1 MSLLYKTGQAVWV
14 FGVALVIVGSFLWI
28 VMTSAGLRPPPVFD
42 SVFAI
47 FTVFS
52 AGGLV
57 TLITLKSTGTALGV
71 IRPSLASV
79 ASIFAYL
86 TLFLP
91 IAYALAKVFAILITT
106 VPFPAPVQAG
116 LMAMVGFLE
125 FCAVYYLFVKVG
137 LISPD

>member
-1 MSLLYKTGQAVWV
+1 MSLLYRTGQAVWV
-14 FGVALVIVGSFLWI
+14 FGIALIVVGSFLWV
-28 VMTSAGLRPPPVFD
+28 VMTSAGLRPPPIFD
-42 SVFAI
+42 TVFAI

-52 AGGLV
+52 AGGLF
-57 TLITLKSTGTALGV
+57 TLVTLKSVGAGLGI

-91 IAYALAKVFAILITT
+91 IAYALAKSFSVLITA
-106 VPFPAPVQAG
+106 VPLPAPVQAG
-116 LMAMVGFLE
+116 LMVMVGFLE